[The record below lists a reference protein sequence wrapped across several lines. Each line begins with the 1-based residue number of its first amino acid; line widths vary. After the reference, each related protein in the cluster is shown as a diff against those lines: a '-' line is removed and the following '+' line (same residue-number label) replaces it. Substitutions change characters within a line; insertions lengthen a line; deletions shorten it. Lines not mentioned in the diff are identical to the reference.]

1 MVAWIQKF
9 NRKTA
14 SVYKRTFV
22 WPSSLIHEITLF
34 QIGIRPTIYPA
45 IWPSFSV
52 SWRSPIEFVPTY
64 FHTAAIQGL
73 DGAWNSLW
81 MRWAGISKTDGLEE
95 HGWSAAWLNSLPH
108 FLPMTNWLPP
118 AQMDCKIVSNSLS
131 KNGRKESNTVRP
143 RFTKTYNTKFRS
155 HELFYIM
162 KHIPS
167 AWLFFRTRTRSSRI
181 FRIKLNTW

>member
-14 SVYKRTFV
+14 SVYNRTFV
-22 WPSSLIHEITLF
+22 WPSSLVHEITLF

-118 AQMDCKIVSNSLS
+118 AQMDCKIQSVTPWRKTEG
-131 KNGRKESNTVRP
+131 KNPIQSDLALRRLTIQNFAHTNY
-143 RFTKTYNTKFRS
+143 F
-155 HELFYIM
+155 I
-162 KHIPS
+162 
-167 AWLFFRTRTRSSRI
+167 
-181 FRIKLNTW
+181 